1 METNQSTTPNPEP
14 APEQPEGGAGT
25 SPKQPAQELLDE
37 LATVAN
43 RLALLGKTWWNSEQ
57 RKHLEENL
65 RTGAEAVVSTLEG
78 SLQKVAASQ
87 GAKELQAKAGE
98 VGEKVASSKVVNE
111 LVEALT
117 KGLHTLSEQLEKAAQ
132 ELEAKQKAQAE
143 APKAAG
149 SSEEP
154 ASQEIPVD
162 KA

>member
-1 METNQSTTPNPEP
+1 METNQPTTPNPEP
-14 APEQPEGGAGT
+14 VSSQPEGGAEAN
-25 SPKQPAQELLDE
+25 PKQTTQELLDE

-43 RLALLGKTWWNSEQ
+43 RLAMLGKTWWNSEQ

-65 RTGAEAVVSTLEG
+65 RTGAETVVSTLEG
-78 SLQKVAASQ
+78 TFQKVAASQ
-87 GAKELQAKAGE
+87 EAKELQAKAGE

-117 KGLHTLSEQLEKAAQ
+117 KGLHTLSEQLEKVAQ
-132 ELEAKQKAQAE
+132 ELEAKKKTEASEAE
-143 APKAAG
+143 T

-154 ASQEIPVD
+154 PSQEIPVD